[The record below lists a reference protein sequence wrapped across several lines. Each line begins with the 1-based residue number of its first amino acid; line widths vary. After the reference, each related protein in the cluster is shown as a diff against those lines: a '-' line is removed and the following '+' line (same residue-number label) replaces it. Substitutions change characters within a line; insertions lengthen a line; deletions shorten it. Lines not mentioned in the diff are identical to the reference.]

1 MTFADPARNSVQA
14 RSAQHREGFFQP
26 VLRAVE
32 PFLFIAPGVLTV
44 ILVMLVPL
52 AIGISYS
59 FQNFVIHLPHM
70 RGYTG
75 FDHYV
80 DMWSDRNFWLSLTNT
95 IEWTGW
101 SVALQ
106 FVLGL
111 GLALLLNKP
120 FYGRRIYQA
129 LIFLP
134 WAVPT
139 FLSGL
144 NFQWLFNPLISP
156 IPHGL
161 AAVGILEAPTNILA
175 DPDLALYGPIVAM
188 VWWGIPFFTITLLA
202 ALRSIPND
210 LYEAAA
216 IDGANP
222 WQRFRAITWPLLM
235 PTITIT
241 VMLRTV
247 WIANSPDLIFVMT
260 GGGPASSTQ
269 ILPSYL
275 FTTAYRGLDFGYASA
290 LATVLMLLLLACAL
304 VILAMRQRLMPS

>member
-1 MTFADPARNSVQA
+1 MTIADPARGPA
-14 RSAQHREGFFQP
+14 RAGPQQHREGFFQP

-32 PFLFIAPGVLTV
+32 PYLFVAPGLLTV
-44 ILVMLVPL
+44 ILIMLVPL

-59 FQNFVIHLPHM
+59 FQHFVIFLPQM
-70 RGYTG
+70 RGYIG

-80 DMWSDRNFWLSLTNT
+80 DMWGDDNFWLSLTNT
-95 IEWTGW
+95 IEWTVW

-106 FVLGL
+106 FILGL

-161 AAVGILEAPTNILA
+161 AFLGILDEPRNILS

-188 VWWGIPFFTITLLA
+188 VWWGIPFFAITLLA
-202 ALRSIPND
+202 ALRSIPNE

-216 IDGANP
+216 IDGANA
-222 WQRFRAITWPLLM
+222 WQKFKAITWPLLM
-235 PTITIT
+235 PTIAIT

-260 GGGPASSTQ
+260 RGGPANSTQ

-275 FTTAYRGLDFGYASA
+275 YTTAFSGLDFGYASA

-304 VILAMRQRLMPS
+304 VILTMRQRLMPS

>member
-1 MTFADPARNSVQA
+1 MTIANPAPGPVRAGPQ
-14 RSAQHREGFFQP
+14 QHREGFFQP

-32 PFLFIAPGVLTV
+32 PYLFVAPGLLTV
-44 ILVMLVPL
+44 ILIMLVPL

-59 FQNFVIHLPHM
+59 FQHFVIFLPQM
-70 RGYTG
+70 RGYIG
-75 FDHYV
+75 FDHYA
-80 DMWSDRNFWLSLTNT
+80 DMWGDENFWLSLTNT
-95 IEWTGW
+95 IEWTVW

-120 FYGRRIYQA
+120 FYGRRVYQA

-156 IPHGL
+156 VPHGL
-161 AAVGILEAPTNILA
+161 AFLGILDEPRNILS

-188 VWWGIPFFTITLLA
+188 VWWGIPFFAITLLA
-202 ALRSIPND
+202 ALRSIPNE

-216 IDGANP
+216 IDGANA
-222 WQRFRAITWPLLM
+222 WQKFKAITWPLLM
-235 PTITIT
+235 PTIAIT

-260 GGGPASSTQ
+260 GGGPANSTQ

-275 FTTAYRGLDFGYASA
+275 YTTAYRGLDFGYASA

-304 VILAMRQRLMPS
+304 VILTMRQRLMPS

>member
-1 MTFADPARNSVQA
+1 VTFADPARGSVQA
-14 RSAQHREGFFQP
+14 RPPHHREGFFQP

-32 PFLFIAPGVLTV
+32 PYLYVAPGLLTI

-59 FQNFVIHLPHM
+59 FQHFVIFLPQM
-70 RGYTG
+70 RRYIG
-75 FDHYV
+75 FEHYV
-80 DMWSDRNFWLSLTNT
+80 EMWSDPNFWLSLVNT

-106 FVLGL
+106 FALGL

-120 FYGRRIYQA
+120 FFGRRVYQA

-161 AAVGILEAPTNILA
+161 AFLGILDEPRNILA

-188 VWWGIPFFTITLLA
+188 VWWGIPFFAITLLA
-202 ALRSIPND
+202 ALRSIPNE

-260 GGGPASSTQ
+260 GGGPANATQ

-304 VILAMRQRLMPS
+304 VILTMRQRLMPS

>member
-1 MTFADPARNSVQA
+1 MTIADPARGSA
-14 RSAQHREGFFQP
+14 RGAPRLHREGFFQP

-32 PFLFIAPGVLTV
+32 PYLFVAPGLLTV
-44 ILVMLVPL
+44 ILIMLVPL

-59 FQNFVIHLPHM
+59 FQHFVIFLPQM
-70 RGYTG
+70 RGYIG
-75 FDHYV
+75 FDHYA
-80 DMWSDRNFWLSLTNT
+80 DMWGDENFWLSLTNT
-95 IEWTGW
+95 IEWTVW

-161 AAVGILEAPTNILA
+161 AFVGILDEPRNILS
-175 DPDLALYGPIVAM
+175 DPDLALFGPIVAM
-188 VWWGIPFFTITLLA
+188 VWWGIPFFAITLLA
-202 ALRSIPND
+202 ALRSIPNE

-216 IDGANP
+216 IDGANA
-222 WQRFRAITWPLLM
+222 WQKFKAITWPLLM
-235 PTITIT
+235 PTIAIT

-260 GGGPASSTQ
+260 GGGPANSTQ

-275 FTTAYRGLDFGYASA
+275 YTTAYRGLDFGYASA

-304 VILAMRQRLMPS
+304 VILTMRQRLMPS